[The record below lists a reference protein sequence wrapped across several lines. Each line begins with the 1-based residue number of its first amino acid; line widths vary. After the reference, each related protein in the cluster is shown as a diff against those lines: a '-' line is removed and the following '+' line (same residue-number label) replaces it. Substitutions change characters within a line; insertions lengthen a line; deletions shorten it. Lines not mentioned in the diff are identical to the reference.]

1 MPDDFARDSRPPSA
15 TRIIRPDTL
24 SPTTLDEL
32 LAKGWYR
39 IGQSFISCDFV
50 NMEQGIRGVIWTRVP
65 LATYSFRKSLRKLIR
80 KVERKYEV
88 SVQPC
93 VMDEE
98 HQRVYSAY
106 LAVAPG
112 ERPEDLR
119 EARSSNANYDLFDTR
134 EVSIRLD
141 GELVAFSWFDLGEAT
156 LQSVMGVYD
165 PRHAEDSLGFYTMLK
180 EVEFGLEHDLDYFYS
195 GYILCDDPAMD
206 YKLRTGHIEFLDRTT
221 DTWVDEANFDVD
233 RSNPLGKTRR
243 ALEELSTL
251 VGQLPYDIYINEHF
265 SLGASSPALAACLA
279 YPEAIVFARPGNSPT
294 MLVVGYDTVAD
305 HYELLQ
311 CARATLTSQ
320 LTGQVILSDLL
331 ITTRSIGAWR
341 DPHALANHILRA
353 TTPDQ
358 AVD

>member
-1 MPDDFARDSRPPSA
+1 MPDDFARDSRPPNA

-32 LAKGWYR
+32 LANGWYR

-50 NMEQGIRGVIWTRVP
+50 NMEQGVRGVIWTRVP

-80 KVERKYEV
+80 KIERKYEV
-88 SVQPC
+88 CVQPC
-93 VMDEE
+93 VMDDE

-106 LAVAPG
+106 LDVAPG
-112 ERPEDLR
+112 ERPEDLW
-119 EARSSNANYDLFDTR
+119 EARSSSADYDLFDTR
-134 EVSIRLD
+134 EICIRLD
-141 GELVAFSWFDLGEAT
+141 GELVAFSWFDLGEKT

-165 PRHAEDSLGFYTMLK
+165 PRYADDSLGFYTMLK
-180 EVEFGLEHDLDYFYS
+180 ELEFGLKHDLDYFYS

-206 YKLRTGHIEFLDRTT
+206 YKLRTGHIEFLDKTT
-221 DTWVDEANFDVD
+221 DTWVNEANFSVE

-243 ALEELSTL
+243 ALDELSTL
-251 VGQLPYDIYINEHF
+251 VSQIPYDIYSNEHF
-265 SLGASSPALAACLA
+265 SLGASSPALATCLA
-279 YPEAIVFARPGNSPT
+279 YPEAIIFARPGNSPT

-320 LTGQVILSDLL
+320 VTGQVILSDLL
-331 ITTRSIGAWR
+331 ITTRSIGTWK
-341 DPHALANHILRA
+341 DPLALANNILYAMAVHR
-353 TTPDQ
+353 Q
-358 AVD
+358 AD